1 MATDGTNNGNGGNG
15 GNGGTNNG
23 NGGNGGNGDNGDK
36 EMIVTPPVDADPGR
50 VDTHFVNPE
59 GPDAKRGWIV
69 WVHYE
74 DDRPTDTG
82 LDFNEDTGFD
92 ITILDEDGNN
102 ITEDVG
108 DHVVQTSGP
117 SGDSIQFFVPTDSPE
132 ITVEV
137 EGLVPDHV
145 ATFTMTEDGPVT
157 DPEGTTFQTQPL

>member
-1 MATDGTNNGNGGNG
+1 MSR
-15 GNGGTNNG
+15 
-23 NGGNGGNGDNGDK
+23 
-36 EMIVTPPVDADPGR
+36 PPVDADPGR

-59 GPDAKRGWIV
+59 DPNAKRGWIV
-69 WVHYE
+69 WVYYE

-82 LDFNEDTGFD
+82 LGFNEDTGFD
-92 ITILDEDGNN
+92 IAILDEDGND

-108 DHVVQTSGP
+108 DHVVQTSGFR
-117 SGDSIQFFVPTDSPE
+117 GDSIQFFVPTDSPE

-157 DPEGTTFQTQPL
+157 DPEGTTFQTQPLEGSN